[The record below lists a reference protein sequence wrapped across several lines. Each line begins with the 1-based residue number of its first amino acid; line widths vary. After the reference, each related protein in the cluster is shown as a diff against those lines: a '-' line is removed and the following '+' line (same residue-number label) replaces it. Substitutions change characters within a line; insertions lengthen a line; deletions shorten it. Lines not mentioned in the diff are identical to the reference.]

1 MFMKT
6 SAKIKNYLT
15 SVIIQK
21 IQNITMIQKI
31 VVSKRKYK
39 TCGVPIK
46 GFVELKSKMYTFIT
60 RQSWI

>member
-1 MFMKT
+1 MSMKT
-6 SAKIKNYLT
+6 STKIKNYLT

-31 VVSKRKYK
+31 VVTKRKYK

-60 RQSWI
+60 

>member
-1 MFMKT
+1 
-6 SAKIKNYLT
+6 
-15 SVIIQK
+15 
-21 IQNITMIQKI
+21 MIQKI
-31 VVSKRKYK
+31 VVTKRKYK